1 MSATSLTQTP
11 LQSTANKPTIDTA
24 ILWSVWH
31 TELKQHYL
39 TSLIR
44 ADEAEEWGQD
54 LEERMLKQREQENG
68 EGGRVTGGL
77 YLDKYTHNEK
87 KINEGAS
94 VGISVNAPN
103 SMHKHTWPEAKTLI
117 FQ

>member
-94 VGISVNAPN
+94 VGILVNAPN

>member
-24 ILWSVWH
+24 ILTSVWH
-31 TELKQHYL
+31 TELQQHHL
-39 TSLIR
+39 KSLVR

-54 LEERMLKQREQENG
+54 LEERIQKQREQENG

-77 YLDKYTHNEK
+77 YLDKNTHNEK
-87 KINEGAS
+87 KSMREHQSAFRSTLQAACIN
-94 VGISVNAPN
+94 
-103 SMHKHTWPEAKTLI
+103 TLGLK
-117 FQ
+117 QRH